1 MLCPNCGSA
10 KNKVLES
17 RVVDEGLA
25 IRRRRECLGCNSRF
39 TTYERIEIKHLLIV
53 KKNGNRETYDRDKLS
68 RGIYKAFE
76 KRPVSG
82 EKIELLISRIEQNMQ
97 TPGETEILSSVL
109 GELVVEQLMLADPV
123 AYVRFA
129 SVYRSFADIAS
140 FERELHNIK
149 KQNKSNKNVQ

>member
-25 IRRRRECLGCNSRF
+25 IRRRRQCLGCSSRF

-53 KKNGNRETYDRDKLS
+53 KKNGNRESYDRDKLS

-82 EKIELLISRIEQNMQ
+82 DKIELLISRIEQNMQ
-97 TPGETEILSSVL
+97 APGETEILSSVL
-109 GELVVEQLMLADPV
+109 GELVVEELMQTDPV

-149 KQNKSNKNVQ
+149 KLIDMQRFN

>member
-1 MLCPNCGSA
+1 M
-10 KNKVLES
+10 
-17 RVVDEGLA
+17 
-25 IRRRRECLGCNSRF
+25 
-39 TTYERIEIKHLLIV
+39 
-53 KKNGNRETYDRDKLS
+53 KKNGNRESYDRDKLS

-82 EKIELLISRIEQNMQ
+82 EKIELIISRIEQNIQ
-97 TPGETEILSSVL
+97 SPGESEILSSVL
-109 GELVVEQLMLADPV
+109 GELVVEELMQTDPV

-149 KQNKSNKNVQ
+149 KQSKNK